1 MRGKIFIR
9 TLCCLFVAAATCGTL
24 MAQGGRTVQGS
35 GKQIVLPHSPVV
47 IPYRDDDTDS
57 PDVMIVIAKNLGPA
71 GNTYA
76 TDNGWL
82 VTGPTD
88 VTFGGPNSLG
98 VKFTP
103 TVNCH
108 ATRLS
113 AAIGYIEGTKKVRLG
128 IYNESTTVPGAV
140 GTLIMDASTTVIPN
154 FGTCCVLTKVTLP
167 APGAA
172 LTAGTHY
179 FLVATSDA
187 SATDFGGAWAFI
199 PPAGSVAGAGFGQ
212 SFNNAGT
219 GNVYDAEW
227 TYYAVYQVQ
236 GTNP

>member
-9 TLCCLFVAAATCGTL
+9 TLCCLFVATATCGTL

-35 GKQIVLPHSPVV
+35 GKIVLMPHSSVV
-47 IPYRDDDTDS
+47 IPYRDDDS
-57 PDVMIVIAKNLGPA
+57 PDASVVFAKNLGPA

-82 VTGPTD
+82 VTGPSD
-88 VTFGGPNSLG
+88 VTFGGPDSLG

-103 TVNCH
+103 SVSGH
-108 ATRLS
+108 ATKLS

-128 IYNESTTVPGAV
+128 IYSESTTTPGAV
-140 GTLIMDASTTVIPN
+140 GTLILDASTTAIPN
-154 FGTCCVLTKVTLP
+154 FGVCCTLTKVTLP

-172 LTAGTHY
+172 LIAGTHY

-187 SATDFGGAWAFI
+187 SATDFGGAWAFV
-199 PPAGSVAGAGFGQ
+199 PPAGSATGAGFGQ
-212 SFNNAGT
+212 SFNNSGT
-219 GNVYDAEW
+219 GGVYDAEW
-227 TYYAVYQVQ
+227 TYYAAYEVQ
-236 GTNP
+236 GTSP